1 MSQLVL
7 QMKIKVDLMQIS
19 GEFFNRD
26 GFKSRLIG
34 KRRIGGR
41 LKMFLTFFYEIALE
55 NTHEKYCIFFYENWH
70 CKLYDYNSEIIQNLH
85 CIYVVYLWIMDFEYY
100 DNFNRNHPG
109 SMRLES
115 LNGCY
120 ACVTSVLIFGK

>member
-34 KRRIGGR
+34 ERRIGGR

-70 CKLYDYNSEIIQNLH
+70 CKLYD
-85 CIYVVYLWIMDFEYY
+85 
-100 DNFNRNHPG
+100 
-109 SMRLES
+109 
-115 LNGCY
+115 
-120 ACVTSVLIFGK
+120 